1 MAGQA
6 APFWWSS
13 SFSIRCICSE
23 CKTALRSFWC
33 WSDVSRVP
41 HTAKVVQALKKERK
55 SDIFEAY
62 TMIYRTII
70 AVFVLL
76 RINCAP
82 CLSCMHDN
90 QRRPRGKVLM
100 ISLPSLHE
108 KWLYRLSA
116 QHSICY
122 ENDVRRVLDTAGWG
136 GVGWGGGLVGRPITP
151 WNQTKKVSSRA
162 RLHRALA
169 QSRAPLWPRAFNILF
184 YANRVS

>member
-6 APFWWSS
+6 VPFLVEFPFRYQVHLQRMQNSPVVLMLIWCQSS
-13 SFSIRCICSE
+13 SPHGESCAGVKNKR
-23 CKTALRSFWC
+23 KRS
-33 WSDVSRVP
+33 
-41 HTAKVVQALKKERK
+41 

-62 TMIYRTII
+62 TVIYRAIMP
-70 AVFVLL
+70 VFVLL

-82 CLSCMHDN
+82 CLSRMHDN

-108 KWLYRLSA
+108 KWLYCLSA

-122 ENDVRRVLDTAGWG
+122 ENDVRRVLDTAGLSG
-136 GVGWGGGLVGRPITP
+136 AEGVVGRPITP
-151 WNQTKKVSSRA
+151 RNQTKKVSGRA

-169 QSRAPLWPRAFNILF
+169 PSRAPLWPRAFNILF